1 MFSYLKRIDLFLLI
15 SDLGNLDLL
24 KMTGRGKGKGA
35 PVFDFIALGMYNSVG
50 AENNVQNSQEAII
63 DKIINKNNDRLII

>member
-35 PVFDFIALGMYNSVG
+35 PVFDFIALGMYN
-50 AENNVQNSQEAII
+50 ENNIGAPKMRNFLVHSLPLYSVYVFLSI
-63 DKIINKNNDRLII
+63 